1 MPHWEQV
8 LDCPLVDK
16 LTVPVCR
23 SRLAFLHRQKC
34 QQNNPAEVLQ
44 NNWGVFTSIMKMP
57 PCLSSPVTHHTTT
70 RKITPFLSTSSSYTK
85 QCLEAVECRQDK
97 LVIAL
102 TAISVYL
109 QIYSVYL
116 QQCTHLRLGY
126 TFLNLRKSN
135 RIQQL

>member
-1 MPHWEQV
+1 
-8 LDCPLVDK
+8 
-16 LTVPVCR
+16 
-23 SRLAFLHRQKC
+23 
-34 QQNNPAEVLQ
+34 
-44 NNWGVFTSIMKMP
+44 MKMP

-70 RKITPFLSTSSSYTK
+70 RKITSFLSTSSSYTK

-109 QIYSVYL
+109 QIYTVYL

-135 RIQQL
+135 RIQQLWWYCNNLPKSSKTNWSQVTANGGGTYTARFGFCAVTLLWIVI